1 MNLTFFQTHL
11 FSCVH
16 PATAE
21 QRCLGRWGGLLELV
35 SSPVPPLRAGCRPPL
50 LSACLPVRLP
60 ACLSPLV
67 PWRSP
72 RSAPD
77 EPWRAQ
83 KAALL
88 QNMSRAGERG
98 GGCGFG
104 EKGNVQKHRP
114 PRPSRRRTPRP
125 PRDVKTGCQAAA
137 DRTSQS
143 LEMCLPVWGEKKKV
157 GVAFWLGDMLLKH

>member
-72 RSAPD
+72 ARLLMSPDGCKKQRCSRTCRELVRGEVGVDSAK
-77 EPWRAQ
+77 RATS
-83 KAALL
+83 KSIGLHVLLAAETPPHATLK
-88 QNMSRAGERG
+88 Q
-98 GGCGFG
+98 
-104 EKGNVQKHRP
+104 VVRP
-114 PRPSRRRTPRP
+114 PPTE
-125 PRDVKTGCQAAA
+125 QAN
-137 DRTSQS
+137 
-143 LEMCLPVWGEKKKV
+143 LLKCFCLFEGKKKV
-157 GVAFWLGDMLLKH
+157 GVAFLLGDMLLKH